1 MQAGKPCVDLISEW
15 LQISLNDHNQAINPE
30 KNSFCPILSEQFKY
44 LYIVNFLMTRVFA
57 RTLSRKKIM
66 SNDGKLI
73 GTLKN
78 IRVDFD
84 SGQVVEMLVHPDQ
97 TFDTANYDMEDDKIL
112 KISFESVKDIKDY
125 IVVDRFAARR

>member
-1 MQAGKPCVDLISEW
+1 MRAGKPCVDPTSAWLLICS
-15 LQISLNDHNQAINPE
+15 NDHNQAINC
-30 KNSFCPILSEQFKY
+30 KNNSFCPVPLEQFKY
-44 LYIVNFLMTRVFA
+44 LYVVNFFMTRVFA

-112 KISFESVKDIKDY
+112 KISFEAVKDIKDY
-125 IVVDRFAARR
+125 IVVDRFAARK

>member
-1 MQAGKPCVDLISEW
+1 MREEKPCVDLTSEW
-15 LQISLNDHNQAINPE
+15 LLICLNDPNRVTNLTNI
-30 KNSFCPILSEQFKY
+30 SFLFVLLEQFKY

-97 TFDTANYDMEDDKIL
+97 TFDTSNYDMEDDKIL
-112 KISFESVKDIKDY
+112 KISFEAVKDIKDY
-125 IVVDRFAARR
+125 IVVDRFAARK

>member
-1 MQAGKPCVDLISEW
+1 MQAGKPCVDRISEW
-15 LQISLNDHNQAINPE
+15 LLIYSNDHNQAINL
-30 KNSFCPILSEQFKY
+30 KNNSFCPVLLEQFKY
-44 LYIVNFLMTRVFA
+44 LYVVNFFMTRVFA

-84 SGQVVEMLVHPDQ
+84 SGQVVDMLVHPDQ
-97 TFDTANYDMEDDKIL
+97 TFDTSNYDMEDDKIL
-112 KISFESVKDIKDY
+112 KISFEAVKDIKDY
-125 IVVDRFAARR
+125 IVVDRFAARK

>member
-1 MQAGKPCVDLISEW
+1 
-15 LQISLNDHNQAINPE
+15 
-30 KNSFCPILSEQFKY
+30 
-44 LYIVNFLMTRVFA
+44 MTRVFA

-84 SGQVVEMLVHPDQ
+84 TGQVMEMLVHPDQ
-97 TFDTANYDMEDDKIL
+97 TFDTSNYDMEDDKIL